1 MQRLTARI
9 IIFGLFAT
17 MITLSQRAEAQDP
30 EPEYVP
36 EDLEVTEEIELGW
49 DYLLRIGVN
58 GSLGTSSSVIGN
70 TDGNTWT
77 VGVSLDSAANYLV
90 APHEWRN
97 SFGLGEQFT
106 RTPLVDEFVKSGD
119 IAELESLYMYHV
131 PSVPWFGPFGRF
143 RLATSLFA
151 GSDVQAIESTYSIAR
166 ASGPETVIDDRLAL
180 TDPFLPL
187 ALKESAGAFVRPETD
202 PEIQFEVLLGF
213 GARETFA
220 EDQLAVSDSDDT
232 PEIEVLVLEDVIQA
246 GGEFVAHVWG
256 EISDGEA
263 AYEAGVEVMVPFI
276 NDLDESDDRGAFD
289 LTNIDIFAGG
299 SLRIVEWA
307 SLEYQFRAIREPQ
320 LLDEFQIQNLL
331 LLSIGYTFIESQEP
345 TE

>member
-1 MQRLTARI
+1 MQRLKALVI
-9 IIFGLFAT
+9 ILGFVTAT
-17 MITLSQRAEAQDP
+17 MGTTQRAQAQDP

-36 EDLEVTEEIELGW
+36 EDLEATEAIELGW

-58 GSLGTSSSVIGN
+58 ASLGMSNSVIGN

-97 SFGLGEQFT
+97 SLTAGEQFT

-119 IAELESLYMYHV
+119 IVELESLYMYHV
-131 PSVPWFGPFGRF
+131 PAVPWFGPFGRF

-151 GSDVQAIESTYSIAR
+151 GSDVRAIESTYTIAR
-166 ASGPETVIDDRLAL
+166 ASGAETVIDDRLDL

-187 ALKESAGAFVRPETD
+187 ALKESVGAFVRPETD
-202 PEIQFEVLLGF
+202 PAIQFEVLLGF

-220 EDQLAVSDSDDT
+220 DDQLAVSDSEDT
-232 PEIEVLVLEDVIQA
+232 PEIEVLVLQDVIQA
-246 GGEFVAHVWG
+246 GGELVARIWG
-256 EISDGEA
+256 ELADGDA
-263 AYEAGVEVMVPFI
+263 AYEVGAEVMIPFI
-276 NDLDESDDRGAFD
+276 NNLEEGDDRGAFE
-289 LTNIDIFAGG
+289 LTNIDLFAGG

-307 SLEYQFRAIREPQ
+307 SIEYQFRAIREPQ

-331 LLSIGYTFIESQEP
+331 LLSIGYTFVERQESAE
-345 TE
+345 